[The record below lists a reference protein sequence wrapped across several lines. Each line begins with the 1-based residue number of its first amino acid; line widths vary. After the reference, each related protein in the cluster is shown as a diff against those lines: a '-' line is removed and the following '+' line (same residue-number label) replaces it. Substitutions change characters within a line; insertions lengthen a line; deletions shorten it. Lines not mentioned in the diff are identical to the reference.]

1 MKNINLEPKFNVN
14 DKVKLI
20 GRASEVD
27 GFNYSYGK
35 IIKIY
40 KTGGAEKYVNVVE
53 LSDFPTVA
61 RAHDN
66 DELSL

>member
-1 MKNINLEPKFNVN
+1 MFNTNLEPKFNVG
-14 DKVKLI
+14 DEVKLI

-27 GFNYSYGK
+27 GFNYIYGK

-40 KTGGAEKYVNVVE
+40 KTGAEKYVNVVE

-61 RAHDN
+61 YAHLN